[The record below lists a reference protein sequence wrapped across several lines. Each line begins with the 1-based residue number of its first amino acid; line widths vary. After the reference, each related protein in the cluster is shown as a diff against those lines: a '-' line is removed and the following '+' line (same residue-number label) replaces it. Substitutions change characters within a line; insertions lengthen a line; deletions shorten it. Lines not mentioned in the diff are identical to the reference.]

1 MAEFWEINGLYGFGP
16 FRLDTRAKVLC
27 RGDRIV
33 NLKPKVVET
42 LIVLVENHGRLVA
55 KDELLRAVWPDA
67 FVEEGSLAQN
77 ISILRKALG
86 DKDEVS

>member
-1 MAEFWEINGLYGFGP
+1 MEHSPGPSQKMISFLASSDRGRSREINGYRFGP

-42 LIVLVENHGRLVA
+42 LIVLVENHA
-55 KDELLRAVWPDA
+55 AWW
-67 FVEEGSLAQN
+67 
-77 ISILRKALG
+77 RKM
-86 DKDEVS
+86 SC

>member
-1 MAEFWEINGLYGFGP
+1 MGYGFGP
-16 FRLDTRAKVLC
+16 FRLDTRAKVLR

-67 FVEEGSLAQN
+67 FVEEGSLVDPFGLVVAT
-77 ISILRKALG
+77 LAL
-86 DKDEVS
+86 E